1 MQDQNLFK
9 VSLIIAT
16 IGTFIILLLSEYQ
29 EIKLTKIQDL
39 NKEQLETKVKVEG
52 TILSIQ
58 ETPGLYILKIKDT
71 SATIPL
77 VIFKE
82 DPLNLERGLQIE
94 VIGKL
99 TEYKNE
105 LEIIV
110 EEIKI

>member
-110 EEIKI
+110 

>member
-9 VSLIIAT
+9 VSLIIAS

-29 EIKLTKIQDL
+29 EIELINIQDI
-39 NKEQLETKVKVEG
+39 NKEQLETKVKVRG

-58 ETPGLYILKIKDT
+58 ETPGMYILKIKDS

-77 VIFKE
+77 IIFKE
-82 DPLNLERGLQIE
+82 DPLNLERGAQIE
-94 VIGKL
+94 VTGKL
-99 TEYKNE
+99 TEYRNE

-110 EEIKI
+110 ERIRI